1 MSRKYLYVSVVCS
14 YGFHVLITFR
24 YEMEQEELT
33 NRTTRT
39 TATVHAENNQDNK
52 GINLLTMN
60 SFIKTASHPI
70 PCTSTSFCPPPM
82 TLHPDRGCVL
92 EALVCTGEEDRVA
105 HDAITIEWVGMGS
118 WVGSVKRDVDEHGT
132 CRRKSLSHRHH
143 YHHPPSLCSV
153 ILFRWRVPLMR
164 VGGGCHWL
172 VSVTTYKCS

>member
-1 MSRKYLYVSVVCS
+1 MHLAYHRRVENEPQEEEAAAEKEELKMIMSRKYLYVSVVCS

-60 SFIKTASHPI
+60 SFIKTASHSI

-92 EALVCTGEEDRVA
+92 EGGS
-105 HDAITIEWVGMGS
+105 GMQ
-118 WVGSVKRDVDEHGT
+118 
-132 CRRKSLSHRHH
+132 
-143 YHHPPSLCSV
+143 
-153 ILFRWRVPLMR
+153 
-164 VGGGCHWL
+164 
-172 VSVTTYKCS
+172 